1 MTMMR
6 LSVIA
11 ILIGALCSGASA
23 DAASGGPAS
32 PPASGTDVIAD
43 LSKNVE
49 AGKIK
54 LAFDPGGP
62 GFLKSLLRQLNV
74 EESSQIL
81 VFSKTSLQ
89 HKLIGPK
96 TPRAIYF
103 SDSVAIGSVQGSALL
118 ELMVPT
124 PDHGYAFYTMENAS
138 PDKPRFVRQEGATC
152 GRCHGADSID
162 PGLIVA
168 STPVSEDGTA
178 ALIFSDG
185 PARLFNF
192 TDQNTPIA
200 ERWGGWYVTGT
211 HGDQRHQGNGAYVTG
226 DDGSTREQNVNA
238 QNVLSLEPFFDVR
251 PYLRPTSDI
260 VALMVFEH
268 QARMTNLLLAASAT
282 FARTNDLQRAVLD
295 DVVAHMLFVGE
306 APLSA
311 PVQGNSEFAA
321 SFVARGLRDS
331 KGRSLRDLDL
341 QRRLF
346 KYPLSYMIYSAPF
359 KALPASARKA
369 IYDRLT
375 EVLEGRDASS
385 RFAGLTQEDRENT
398 LAILR
403 DTRTEAGLN

>member
-1 MTMMR
+1 MMMR
-6 LSVIA
+6 LPVIA
-11 ILIGALCSGASA
+11 ILIGTLCSGASA

-32 PPASGTDVIAD
+32 LPASGTDVIAD
-43 LSKNVE
+43 LSKNLE
-49 AGKIK
+49 AGKLK
-54 LAFDPGGP
+54 LAFDPDGP

-89 HKLIGPK
+89 HKLIGPE

-103 SDSVAIGSVQGSALL
+103 SDSVAVGFVQGSPLL

-124 PDHGYAFYTMENAS
+124 SDRGYAFYTMENS
-138 PDKPRFVRQEGATC
+138 SDKPRFVRQEVANC

-168 STPVSEDGTA
+168 STPVGEDGTA

-211 HGDQRHQGNGAYVTG
+211 HGDQPHQGNGAYVTG
-226 DDGSTREQNVNA
+226 DDGSKREHHVNA

-282 FARTNDLQRAVLD
+282 FARTNDLQLAVLD

-321 SFVARGLRDS
+321 SFVAKGPRDS
-331 KGRSLRDLDL
+331 KGRSLRELDL

-359 KALPASARKA
+359 KALPAGARKA
-369 IYDRLT
+369 IYDRLS
-375 EVLEGRDASS
+375 EVLEGRDTSS

-403 DTRTEAGLN
+403 DTRADAGLN